1 MEPLG
6 VAVAG
11 RSGPARDSDIQC
23 LRFPWFLLFDY
34 RHSGERTAICEMVSA
49 NPKTSVNRW
58 LFSCKSLRFCISVEV
73 MKSWELVFD
82 RLVFG
87 KLLNHG
93 PCFPGEETLDDDEL
107 EPLQRVWRC
116 ASRFYSRR
124 RIRLS
129 ESNASSLRSRSRT
142 GRSHSGLGWKL
153 ATRSGMLIYR
163 TPLNVSPCLV
173 LSFIIANKSRTQLQ
187 CYICGSTAII
197 LLRVS
202 FRSGVMNTVVSRMT
216 CECSV
221 VETRFV
227 GL

>member
-1 MEPLG
+1 
-6 VAVAG
+6 
-11 RSGPARDSDIQC
+11 
-23 LRFPWFLLFDY
+23 
-34 RHSGERTAICEMVSA
+34 MVSA
-49 NPKTSVNRW
+49 NPQTSVNRW

-153 ATRSGMLIYR
+153 ATRSGML
-163 TPLNVSPCLV
+163 TNWNPLNVSPCLV

-202 FRSGVMNTVVSRMT
+202 FPLRSHEYCRVPYDMWMLCCGDTFRWVIIVYLYRKATLLSSTLICWCNVNNA
-216 CECSV
+216 
-221 VETRFV
+221 FKW
-227 GL
+227 